1 MTNLQKML
9 KGAHVEW
16 KKLGEL
22 GIFYS
27 GLTGKN
33 KSDFLR
39 GNAKFVSYKNVY
51 SNPSVDLNI
60 LEVVRIL
67 DGENQKTL
75 QYGDIIF
82 TLSSE
87 TLEECGLSSVMTEHV
102 GEPIY
107 LNSFCFYLRLKDKSI
122 LLPDFSKHLFRS
134 EMIRKQIIKTANG
147 VTRFNVSRQ
156 LMKNVL
162 IPIPPIEVQSEIVR
176 ILDVFNTLIEEL
188 LKKLESELD
197 LRKKQYAYY
206 LEKLLSEEGL
216 KRCAEMLGEEASLCW
231 AKIGEVCNLQR
242 GRVISKI
249 YLGAHKGAYPVYSSQ
264 TKNSGEIGA
273 IDTYDFDGEYA
284 TWTTDG
290 AYAGTVFYR
299 NGKFSITNI
308 AGLISCKNKD
318 QLLVKFVVYWLQ
330 IEAKKHVTYGSGN
343 HKLMI
348 HAMSD
353 VPIPIPPLKVQSYV
367 VDVLDKFSALI
378 AETEGALPAEIAMR
392 KKQYEYYRDA
402 LLKFEK

>member
-1 MTNLQKML
+1 MANLQEML
-9 KGAHVEW
+9 KCEHVEW
-16 KKLGEL
+16 KRLGEVCAIRK
-22 GIFYS
+22 GDVITKREAQEGDVPVIAGGAKPAYYH
-27 GLTGKN
+27 N
-33 KSDFLR
+33 KSNREGGTIVVAASGTAGLVSYWDIPI
-39 GNAKFVSYKNVY
+39 FVSDAFSVEPNEELNKRYLYHWLLSNQENIYQLNKGGVVPHVY
-51 SNPSVDLNI
+51 ARDL
-60 LEVVRIL
+60 
-67 DGENQKTL
+67 
-75 QYGDIIF
+75 
-82 TLSSE
+82 
-87 TLEECGLSSVMTEHV
+87 
-102 GEPIY
+102 
-107 LNSFCFYLRLKDKSI
+107 LRL
-122 LLPDFSKHLFRS
+122 
-134 EMIRKQIIKTANG
+134 
-147 VTRFNVSRQ
+147 
-156 LMKNVL
+156 L
-162 IPIPPIEVQSEIVR
+162 IPIPPIEVQIEIVR
-176 ILDVFNTLIEEL
+176 ILDAFNTLIEEL

-216 KRCAEMLGEEASLCW
+216 KRCEKMLGEEGSLCW

-249 YLGAHKGAYPVYSSQ
+249 YLQAHKGAHPVYSSQ

-330 IEAKKHVTYGSGN
+330 IEAKKHVSYGSGN

-353 VPIPIPPLKVQSYV
+353 VPIPIPSLKVQSYV
-367 VDVLDKFSALI
+367 VDVLDKFSALVE
-378 AETEGALPAEIAMR
+378 ETEGALLDEIEMR